1 MKYFVQA
8 LKQYADFKGRATRT
22 EYWMYYLFYTIFYI
36 VGAFIDGLVG
46 LPVVTAIF
54 TLGLLI
60 PSISI
65 AARRLHDTGRSG
77 WWQLIA
83 FIPVIG
89 VFVLLYFLVQDS
101 REDNRFGPNP
111 KAVAVA

>member
-1 MKYFVQA
+1 MKYFFQA
-8 LKQYADFKGRATRT
+8 LKQYADFKGRATRQ
-22 EYWMYYLFYTIFYI
+22 EYWMYYLFSMIFSF
-36 VGAFIDGLVG
+36 VSGFVDGFIG
-46 LPVVTAIF
+46 LPILTLVLM
-54 TLGLLI
+54 LGLLI

-83 FIPVIG
+83 FIPLFGIIVL
-89 VFVLLYFLVQDS
+89 FVFLVQDS

-111 KAVAVA
+111 KAVAAI